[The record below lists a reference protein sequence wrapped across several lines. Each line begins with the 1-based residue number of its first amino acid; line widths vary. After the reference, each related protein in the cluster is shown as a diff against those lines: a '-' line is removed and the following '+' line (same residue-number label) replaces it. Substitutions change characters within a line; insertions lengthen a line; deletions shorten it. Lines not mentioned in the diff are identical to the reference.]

1 MHRGELNVMTPEGE
15 PSDTIPRG
23 MMIIVVIFFIAI
35 VAAGLYFYQSQEY
48 EIKDGVTTDLSS
60 IATLKADQIAAWR
73 EERLFDERAISSET
87 FFIGGVD
94 HFLTYGDNESR
105 EMILSRFRGMNLS
118 PYYDNVLLV
127 DPQGNVR
134 LSLDPAITSVQPLV
148 KAQMNESLMKGDA
161 ILTDF
166 YQVSGTHRTHL
177 DVISPLLITINGSE
191 KPVGA
196 ILLSIN
202 PDDFLYPLVQ
212 SWPVPSKSA
221 ETYLVEREG
230 DHVLFLNELRYQN
243 NTALN
248 LTVPL
253 SQTNAPAV
261 MAVLGTT
268 GAFEGKD
275 YRGIDVISVL
285 EPVPGSPWFMVA
297 KVDTDEAFS
306 IWRSR
311 SAIIIALVAG
321 SIVGSLIIIGLLWQ
335 RRQKKHYQSLY
346 LAEAERGRAEA
357 ELATAQQLYRELFE
371 SVGIAIL
378 RSTPEPQGAIIE
390 ANPAAFKIFE
400 ADSREQLLAV
410 HPNDLFLDPRQRRW
424 ISDEILA
431 KGQIKGM
438 EVRYKTLKGKS
449 IWGRFT
455 SIKKISD
462 DGKTYFDSTIE
473 DITERKLAEEERARL
488 ATIVEQ
494 SEEAI
499 IAKTMI
505 GIITSWNTGAERMY
519 GYSAQELIG
528 KSISL
533 LVPPNHPDDTAIILE
548 RVKNG
553 EPVIHYETLR
563 RKKDGGLINVT
574 LTASPIKDTQNGLI
588 GISIIGHDITQRK
601 RVDEALQ
608 QANKQ
613 LNLLSTITRHDI
625 LNQLMALKMYLYLLN
640 ETVDKSTILT
650 GYIQKIEQTAD
661 AIERQITFTRDY
673 QELGVAA
680 PEWQNVNESI
690 QKAVAGLPMRDVRV
704 ELDPNNPEIFADR
717 LFEKVFYNLIDNA
730 LRYGSADMKTIR
742 VSSQEI
748 DTGLWIV
755 CEDDGVGI
763 TAEDQKRLFTRGFG
777 KNTGLGLFLSREILA
792 ITGITI
798 AETGE
803 PGKGARFE
811 IKVPKSAYRFS

>member
-763 TAEDQKRLFTRGFG
+763 TAEDKKRLFTRGFG

>member
-1 MHRGELNVMTPEGE
+1 VHM
-15 PSDTIPRG
+15 
-23 MMIIVVIFFIAI
+23 
-35 VAAGLYFYQSQEY
+35 
-48 EIKDGVTTDLSS
+48 
-60 IATLKADQIAAWR
+60 
-73 EERLFDERAISSET
+73 
-87 FFIGGVD
+87 
-94 HFLTYGDNESR
+94 
-105 EMILSRFRGMNLS
+105 
-118 PYYDNVLLV
+118 
-127 DPQGNVR
+127 
-134 LSLDPAITSVQPLV
+134 
-148 KAQMNESLMKGDA
+148 
-161 ILTDF
+161 
-166 YQVSGTHRTHL
+166 
-177 DVISPLLITINGSE
+177 
-191 KPVGA
+191 VGA
-196 ILLSIN
+196 MLDI
-202 PDDFLYPLVQ
+202 
-212 SWPVPSKSA
+212 
-221 ETYLVEREG
+221 TER
-230 DHVLFLNELRYQN
+230 
-243 NTALN
+243 
-248 LTVPL
+248 
-253 SQTNAPAV
+253 
-261 MAVLGTT
+261 
-268 GAFEGKD
+268 K
-275 YRGIDVISVL
+275 
-285 EPVPGSPWFMVA
+285 
-297 KVDTDEAFS
+297 
-306 IWRSR
+306 
-311 SAIIIALVAG
+311 
-321 SIVGSLIIIGLLWQ
+321 
-335 RRQKKHYQSLY
+335 
-346 LAEAERGRAEA
+346 RAEA
-357 ELATAQQLYRELFE
+357 ELIVAQQQYRELFE

-763 TAEDQKRLFTRGFG
+763 TAEDKKRLFTRGFG